1 MKLTK
6 YLAMAMAVA
15 GVVSFSSCLDY
26 DDPED
31 TFQTN
36 EVKLDDKVFHGN
48 VDSIDYNKEYTLD
61 QLNGAIGRLENELGA
76 FIGAQQLI
84 LGGKVNGSG
93 AVESPTEHSYQFHAT
108 VSDIYAQYSV
118 IPHSKFDFGD
128 QIRASYHVAR
138 GWNGGAN
145 GTYVMT
151 KNFLTPLMNH
161 PSVDTI
167 PEIKALALLFYSF
180 ASVRNTDLYGPMP
193 YQDFKLNKQHAPFKY
208 DSQEFIYKRSM
219 ENINTFVACFKRL
232 KDKPDYYK
240 DRIQDLLNDYA
251 STLNT
256 QNTYNPGTEIDK
268 WIRLG
273 NSLKLRMAMHI
284 VNRDKALAQQ
294 WAEEAVRDGV
304 IENYSQE
311 FFMPSSSMN
320 GHHPLAVIGGDSWK
334 DFAPSASFVTL
345 LKSLKHPYVTQNSD
359 ADLVLFTTNSGDIK
373 SKDGTITDINST
385 IVGIRSGSKVGDF
398 KGSDNP
404 YIAFSRY
411 NDRMLNNAPIY
422 LFKLAEVY
430 FLRAE
435 GVLRG
440 WNVGGG
446 KTAQE
451 LYEEGIRCSS
461 LLLPGDG
468 ASADLNARIE
478 AYMDLEVPENVVY
491 VDPTGKTPNEPTLTK
506 IGVKWDDNDSKEVK
520 LEKIITQKYIA
531 LFPNG
536 FEAWGD
542 MRRTG
547 YPKLFPVLPRYND
560 GSLVYGDLVRRMVFP
575 NDDQASI
582 NDIQTTGLDALG
594 GGDFQGT
601 RLWWDVKVNG
611 NF

>member
-268 WIRLG
+268 WIRLA

-446 KTAQE
+446 KTAQD

-531 LFPNG
+531 LFPN
-536 FEAWGD
+536 
-542 MRRTG
+542 
-547 YPKLFPVLPRYND
+547 
-560 GSLVYGDLVRRMVFP
+560 
-575 NDDQASI
+575 DDQASI
-582 NDIQTTGLDALG
+582 NDIQTSGLDALG